1 MQKQLLKFLT
11 RFFPRLGKLDAQN
24 KDMVRRTFNSMFL
37 RVVRT
42 GISFGFNVLL
52 ARTLGAEGA
61 GVYALAYTI
70 TRISSIVGR
79 IGMDQAVLRFTAAN
93 ASQQKWSEVRGVY
106 AHSMLITTLL
116 SALITV
122 VIFFAAPLLAII
134 FQEDTLTEPM
144 RWMSLTILPMSWTF
158 MQAHLL
164 QGIEKIEDAIFV
176 QTMGVPIVNIPF
188 LILLGGVY
196 GVTGAA
202 MSLVLSTAI
211 IAFLGMRL
219 WKRYTPELA
228 QYTANFDRDTLL
240 KTSYPLFWTDMTL
253 VFIGLSDVLLLGV
266 FKDSATVGIYDQAK
280 RISVLVSAF
289 LGATS
294 YVAAPKFAAMYAKGE
309 LDKLGRLARN
319 AARLSVIVSLPY
331 IIVFLLFPGW
341 IMGIYG
347 EEFVQGAPVL
357 VILAIGQFINAATGA
372 VGFLLVMTGHEKI
385 MRNITLSTNAL
396 KVILFFVLI
405 PPFGFI
411 GAALATA
418 IGDSTRN
425 ILAFLQVYD
434 KLKII
439 TIPVPDRVAKWLAAR
454 SPAAP

>member
-1 MQKQLLKFLT
+1 MQKRLLKFLT

-24 KDMVRRTFNSMFL
+24 KDMVRRTFNSMFM

-52 ARTLGAEGA
+52 ARILGADGA

-106 AHSMLITTLL
+106 AHAMLITTVL
-116 SALITV
+116 SALMTTLV
-122 VIFFAAPLLAII
+122 FLTAPLLAIV
-134 FQEDTLTEPM
+134 FQEESLTEPM
-144 RWMSLTILPMSWTF
+144 RWMALTILPMSWTF
-158 MQAHLL
+158 MQGQLL
-164 QGIEKIEDAIFV
+164 QGIEKIEDSIFV
-176 QTMGVPIVNIPF
+176 QTMGVPIINIPF
-188 LILLGGVY
+188 LILLGGSY
-196 GVTGAA
+196 GVNGAA
-202 MSLVLSTAI
+202 MSLLLSTAI
-211 IAFLGMRL
+211 VAFLGLRL
-219 WKRYTPELA
+219 WKRYTPELT
-228 QYTANFDRDTLL
+228 QYAANFDRQTLL
-240 KTSYPLFWTDMTL
+240 QTSYPLFWTDITL

-266 FKDSATVGIYDQAK
+266 FKDSATVGVYDQAK

-309 LDKLGRLARN
+309 VDKLGRLARN
-319 AARLSVIVSLPY
+319 AARLSIVVSLPY
-331 IIVFLLFPGW
+331 ILLFLLIPGW

-357 VILAIGQFINAATGA
+357 MILAVGQFINSATGA
-372 VGFLLVMTGHEKI
+372 VGYLLVMTGHEKI

-396 KVILFFVLI
+396 KVLLFFVLI

-418 IGDSTRN
+418 IGDSARN
-425 ILAFLQVYD
+425 LLAFLQVYD

-454 SPAAP
+454 SPAAS